1 MNRRPSA
8 ARRTGLGALVVLGVV
23 AWLGAVVI
31 WTAAGRVSS
40 SGGFADV
47 AIETI
52 QSPPGSAAVAD
63 AVVAEAVRFAQGK
76 AVALTVAG
84 EDVIREQVGA
94 VVADPGLSGL
104 IGSALERAHR
114 GFIDRPGDD
123 ITIDLSAIRVPL
135 ASALGTLDPS
145 LVEALPPAEAL
156 SVTVRPADLD
166 PAVTD
171 VADGV
176 NILQML
182 PLGLL
187 IVAVVFLGGAFLATD
202 DRARTA
208 RRVGIAF
215 ILIGVL
221 PLVLRLVAP
230 WIAGIAGGAGN
241 TGDIARVA
249 AVAIVGNWWVALS
262 VTVLVGAA
270 ILGLGVVLRGPRRS
284 PGAPAML
291 GG

>member
-8 ARRTGLGALVVLGVV
+8 ARRAGLIALVMLGV
-23 AWLGAVVI
+23 ATWLGAVVV
-31 WTAAGRVSS
+31 WTAVGRVSS

-63 AVVAEAVRFAQGK
+63 AVVAEAARSARGTAVTLTAVREG
-76 AVALTVAG
+76 
-84 EDVIREQVGA
+84 VIREQVVA
-94 VVADPGLSGL
+94 VVADPGLSSL
-104 IGSALERAHR
+104 IGSALERAHQ
-114 GFIDRPGDD
+114 GFIDHPSDD

-135 ASALGTLDPS
+135 AAALGAVDPS
-145 LVEALPPAEAL
+145 LLGAIPPAEAL
-156 SVTVRPADLD
+156 SVTIRPADLD

-171 VADGV
+171 VADGM

-182 PLGLL
+182 PPWLL
-187 IVAVVFLGGAFLATD
+187 IATVVFLGGALLATD

-215 ILIGVL
+215 IVIGVL
-221 PLVLRLVAP
+221 PVVLRLIAP
-230 WIAGIAGGAGN
+230 WIAGLAAGAGN
-241 TGDIARVA
+241 RGDTARVA
-249 AVAIVGNWWVALS
+249 AVAIVGNWWIALL

-270 ILGLGVVLRGPRRS
+270 MLGAGVVLRGPRRS
-284 PGAPAML
+284 PGTPAML
-291 GG
+291 GR